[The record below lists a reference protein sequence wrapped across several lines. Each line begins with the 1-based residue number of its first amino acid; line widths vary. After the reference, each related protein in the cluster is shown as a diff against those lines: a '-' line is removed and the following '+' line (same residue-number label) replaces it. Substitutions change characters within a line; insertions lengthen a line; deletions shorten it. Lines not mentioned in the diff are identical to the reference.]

1 MDFKLAIM
9 DVNDIPLF
17 KKEIQEEFKKDLKK
31 YMVQLKA

>member
-17 KKEIQEEFKKDLKK
+17 KKEIQQPSENHYANSFYSRRE
-31 YMVQLKA
+31 